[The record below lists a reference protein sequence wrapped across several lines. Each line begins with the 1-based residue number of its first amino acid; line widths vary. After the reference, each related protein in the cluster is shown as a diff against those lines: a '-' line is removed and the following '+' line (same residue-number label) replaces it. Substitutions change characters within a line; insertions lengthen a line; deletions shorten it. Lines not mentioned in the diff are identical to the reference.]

1 MKTILREKIRAG
13 SNVIQSL
20 AQTTLYPSRVLF
32 WVVFWALAT
41 WKKALDATKQVTTW
55 KYVLFERSYIFNER
69 LAEAG

>member
-1 MKTILREKIRAG
+1 MQTILREKIRAG

-20 AQTTLYPSRVLF
+20 AQITLYPNRVLF
-32 WVVFWALAT
+32 WVVFWAT